1 MGFLDA
7 LLGRSTPRKANLDDL
22 FALPP
27 AALTLEVASGLRP
40 TGTAAVAFREVE
52 GGAFA
57 QVEQESRA
65 LIAKDPACTVRQEN
79 DGYGYTWQVIT
90 DADADIS
97 NLVTN
102 VHAVNSSLEI
112 QGFGPMLLCSTL
124 YFADVEGT
132 QAALVYLYKRGTFY
146 PFVQTG
152 RHTRDTA
159 REIQI
164 RGIVSQELRIESDL
178 SKWSPVWDAPG
189 MHPAG

>member
-1 MGFLDA
+1 MGFFDA
-7 LLGRSTPRKANLDDL
+7 LLGRSTPKKANLDDL

-27 AALTLEVASGLRP
+27 AVLTLEAATGMRP

-65 LIAKDPACTVRQEN
+65 LIAKDPDCTVRQEN
-79 DGYGYTWQVIT
+79 DGFGYTWQVISEAHANT
-90 DADADIS
+90 S

-102 VHAVNSSLEI
+102 VHAVNSSLEN
-112 QGFGPMLLCSTL
+112 QGFGPMLLCSAL
-124 YFADVEGT
+124 YLADAEGT
-132 QAALVYLYKRGTFY
+132 RAALVYLYKRGTFY

-152 RHTRDTA
+152 PHRRDTA
-159 REIQI
+159 LEIQI
-164 RGIVSQELRIESDL
+164 RGIVSGELTIEPDL

-189 MHPAG
+189 MAGQ

>member
-7 LLGRSTPRKANLDDL
+7 LLGRTKPKKANLDDL

-27 AALTLEVASGLRP
+27 AALTLEAATGLTP

-65 LIAKDPACTVRQEN
+65 LIAKDPECSVRQVN
-79 DGYGYTWQVIT
+79 DGYGFTWQVIAEARANT
-90 DADADIS
+90 S

-124 YFADVEGT
+124 YFEDAEGT
-132 QAALVYLYKRGTFY
+132 RVALVYLYKRGTFY
-146 PFVQTG
+146 PFVQSG
-152 RHTRDTA
+152 PHRRDSA
-159 REIQI
+159 LEIQI
-164 RGIVSQELRIESDL
+164 RGIVSGELDIESDM
-178 SKWSPVWDAPG
+178 SKWSPLWDAPG
-189 MHPAG
+189 MRD